1 MFKKISTNSSKNIKT
16 IIEIKKILDKYLLK
30 NFNEDFENI
39 IVFKK
44 FDNKIL
50 NLVIKE
56 PVLAQEINLNK
67 KNIIKIINKK
77 FNIEDINIKTI
88 R

>member
-1 MFKKISTNSSKNIKT
+1 MFKKISTKNSENIKN

-44 FDNKIL
+44 FNNKTLKLI
-50 NLVIKE
+50 VKE

-77 FNIEDINIKTI
+77 FNIEDIKIKTI